1 MLRYENVLKF
11 ALIPSIVFLLI
22 SIVSVALTTHYWI
35 LTDWVIPR
43 GLKVVTGEFNDRLQ
57 QYVVDDTIVYF
68 KEAPTDATIVSG
80 CLNLTAAVVALIAW
94 STLRKA
100 DMDSQHNSGTR
111 RFWVLSAIVTTIAGA
126 ATALSAVVLH
136 YTERGDDQWGCT
148 SERLMMSGTMN
159 TNIYC
164 TREMAT
170 CNYQPGFIPKGDREN
185 ASVACIETVTVKW
198 LQIIMIINALILLV
212 TFSLQAHLR
221 RKSREARLNELVPEE
236 KM

>member
-1 MLRYENVLKF
+1 ML
-11 ALIPSIVFLLI
+11 
-22 SIVSVALTTHYWI
+22 SV
-35 LTDWVIPR
+35 
-43 GLKVVTGEFNDRLQ
+43 
-57 QYVVDDTIVYF
+57 
-68 KEAPTDATIVSG
+68 
-80 CLNLTAAVVALIAW
+80 
-94 STLRKA
+94 
-100 DMDSQHNSGTR
+100 
-111 RFWVLSAIVTTIAGA
+111 IVTTIAGA

-136 YTERGDDQWGCT
+136 YTKRGDDQWGCT

-185 ASVACIETVTVKW
+185 ASVACIETVSYHNPSQHDLLTSPQVTVKW

-221 RKSREARLNELVPEE
+221 RKSREARLNEPVPEE